1 MTGAGIVKYDPRS
14 IINTTEADSFPRS
27 RINDIAVDKNRNLW
41 FATNAQ
47 GLIKTSN
54 DKITKQIKRENGLRS
69 NSILAVDIDIYGNIW
84 MATPNALSKY
94 DGRNIKNYTIDDG
107 LPLNNIRDIVAD
119 DRGFIW
125 LASQSGVTRFD
136 GNQAIT
142 YDEKQGLTPKRAGQ
156 SYTIEQGGPENVIVL
171 GIGNYGFS
179 ILKNGM
185 FENFGVRKDCL
196 IQE

>member
-1 MTGAGIVKYDPRS
+1 
-14 IINTTEADSFPRS
+14 
-27 RINDIAVDKNRNLW
+27 
-41 FATNAQ
+41 
-47 GLIKTSN
+47 
-54 DKITKQIKRENGLRS
+54 
-69 NSILAVDIDIYGNIW
+69 

-142 YDEKQGLTPKRAGQ
+142 YDEKQGLTPK
-156 SYTIEQGGPENVIVL
+156 EQVNH
-171 GIGNYGFS
+171 
-179 ILKNGM
+179 
-185 FENFGVRKDCL
+185 
-196 IQE
+196 IQ